1 MSNLVLKVGG
11 QRYWGWKEITVNRGI
26 EQMAGS
32 FELLASDRWAIGKA
46 ASPIQPGQECAIE
59 IDGFTVITG
68 YIDEVEPSHDAGNH
82 ELVIRGR
89 DRSADLVDCVAES
102 DGREWN
108 GRTLTQIATDLCKP
122 FGINVIAQADVGDAF
137 KVGRIEPD
145 ETVFETLSR
154 AARQRGVLLMAD
166 GRGSLVITTAG
177 TAVAGTP
184 LILGKN
190 ILSGSGLN
198 SQRERFGRYIVR
210 AQSDE
215 TAASAEAAQQRLA
228 VATDPQIR
236 STRVTAVHAWDQM
249 NTCLLYTSPSPRDQR
264 GSRMPSSA

>member
-108 GRTLTQIATDLCKP
+108 GRTLTQIATDLCKHAREDLEDWNALYDLVDTIRSVRHNKIQAGLRALDENALKGVKLTNLSAMEVSVIRP
-122 FGINVIAQADVGDAF
+122 FMSNALDNFLEG
-137 KVGRIEPD
+137 
-145 ETVFETLSR
+145 
-154 AARQRGVLLMAD
+154 
-166 GRGSLVITTAG
+166 TAG
-177 TAVAGTP
+177 
-184 LILGKN
+184 
-190 ILSGSGLN
+190 
-198 SQRERFGRYIVR
+198 
-210 AQSDE
+210 
-215 TAASAEAAQQRLA
+215 AE
-228 VATDPQIR
+228 
-236 STRVTAVHAWDQM
+236 
-249 NTCLLYTSPSPRDQR
+249 
-264 GSRMPSSA
+264 